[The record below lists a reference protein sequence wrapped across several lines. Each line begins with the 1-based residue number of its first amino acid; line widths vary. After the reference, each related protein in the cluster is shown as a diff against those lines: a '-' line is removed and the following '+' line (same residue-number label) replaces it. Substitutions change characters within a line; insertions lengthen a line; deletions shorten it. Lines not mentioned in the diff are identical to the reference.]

1 MKHKRQ
7 VLFKRIMAVLV
18 CLAMLFPQLPA
29 YAMTTL
35 PTEVE
40 SASDGCTMLGIKGS
54 YYTDGQDALD
64 RINEI
69 RYEACEQ
76 GVPDPRDASRNL
88 TLSDYVPLKW
98 SQDLEQVAR
107 IRAMEGGLAR
117 TLLSSGHSR
126 LNEKSIW
133 TVSYNGVR
141 SYAENLAYNYNKD
154 MMLGIEQWYDEKA
167 DWIDTKVYS
176 NDTGH
181 YMSIIN
187 PNYKYIGVGAFYNS
201 VSGYPNTVSSQM
213 TTVDLSASGKEN
225 TAYLP
230 AYTDIMQNIEVSD
243 SYIDSYFLDGKSKIY
258 IGDSQ
263 TLTPMAKLVVDS
275 KTLNLWVIEDVTYS
289 SSDSTI
295 ATVSADGEV
304 TGLKKGSV
312 VITAK
317 TGDTVLT
324 TLTIEVDC
332 HHKLQDSVTVPSTC
346 TTQGTKTSYCTVCEE
361 TVVETL
367 PLEPHNYV
375 YGEADSDGKST
386 GVCSVCG
393 DSITIV
399 PPTTMDLYWRNS
411 ASDDSYYWSYIKH
424 ANPVGSQLLCWIH
437 DIDGDSDYQDV
448 IFESSDPNI
457 ISVPTGGQS
466 GIVKL
471 PILSA
476 GITTLKIYPKYN
488 PSIAR
493 TYILRI
499 GEPGTADI
507 SYAEVTLDKS
517 EYSYTGAACQPTP
530 TVTMNETK
538 LTKGTDYTVSY
549 ENNTD
554 AGTAK
559 VVITGAGIFAG
570 SIEKEFHIVGT
581 SPVPG
586 VSPTPEPSS
595 VSGVSPTPG
604 TSPIPGVTPAPTP
617 GTGVVPEDKPVT
629 VKTGITLEDTK
640 SKSKVKVTNPGKVVN
655 GKVQGAQVSYLKP
668 KKSAAKVTIPNTV
681 TIQGVTYK
689 VTTISSNA
697 FINDKKVTQVIIP
710 SNVTTISNGAFK
722 GCSNLSKVTLGSN
735 VTTIG
740 DRAFYQCSKLTSVT
754 ISSKI
759 KKIGAK
765 AFYGCKKLKKVVVNS
780 KKLTKI
786 GSKAFTGMNK
796 NATFYLPRTKYQAYK
811 KLLKASTGIE
821 KTMKLKKK

>member
-7 VLFKRIMAVLV
+7 VLLKRIMAVLV
-18 CLAMLFPQLPA
+18 CLMMLFPQLPA

-40 SASDGCTMLGIKGS
+40 SASTGCTMLGIKGS

-126 LNEKSIW
+126 LNGKTIW
-133 TVSYNGVR
+133 TVSSNGVR
-141 SYAENLAYNYNKD
+141 SYAENLAYNYDKN
-154 MMLGIEQWYDEKA
+154 MLGGVEQWYDEKA
-167 DWIDTKVYS
+167 EWISTKVES
-176 NDTGH
+176 GSTGH
-181 YMSIIN
+181 YTSLIN
-187 PNYKYIGVGAFYNS
+187 PSYKYIGLGAFYNTA
-201 VSGYPNTVSSQM
+201 SGYPNTVSSQM
-213 TTVDLSASGKEN
+213 TSVDLSVPGKEN

-230 AYTDIMQNIEVSD
+230 AYTDIMQKIEVSD
-243 SYIDSYFLDGKSKIY
+243 SYIDSYFLDGKYKIY

-263 TLTPMAKLVVDS
+263 TLTPMAKLVVNS

-317 TGDTVLT
+317 TADTVLA

-332 HHKLQDSVTVPSTC
+332 HHKLQDSVIVPSTC

-375 YGEADSDGKST
+375 YGEAHSDGKST

-411 ASDDSYYWSYIKH
+411 ASDDRYYWSYIKH

-448 IFESSDPNI
+448 IFESSDPNV
-457 ISVPTGGQS
+457 ISVPKGGQS

-471 PILSA
+471 PVLSA
-476 GITTLKIYPKYN
+476 GITTLKVYPQYN

-517 EYSYTGAACQPTP
+517 EYTYTGAACQPTP
-530 TVTMNETK
+530 IVTMNETK

-549 ENNTD
+549 ENNID

-570 SIEKEFHIVGT
+570 SVERTFRIIGTDLETQTQIELQQTSMEYDGTAKVPQVVIKDGTKTLTEGIDYEITCEDNVEVGT
-581 SPVPG
+581 ATMTITGKKGYEGTVTKTFEI
-586 VSPTPEPSS
+586 TPKSVATYSISLSADEFEYDGTKKEPS
-595 VSGVSPTPG
+595 
-604 TSPIPGVTPAPTP
+604 
-617 GTGVVPEDKPVT
+617 VT
-629 VKTGITLEDTK
+629 VKDGDEILSETEYEVVYANNVNAGTATLTVSGIHNHGESKEASFTIVPADLENAEIL
-640 SKSKVKVTNPGKVVN
+640 VKKE
-655 GKVQGAQVSYLKP
+655 AYSY
-668 KKSAAKVTIPNTV
+668 
-681 TIQGVTYK
+681 
-689 VTTISSNA
+689 
-697 FINDKKVTQVIIP
+697 D
-710 SNVTTISNGAFK
+710 
-722 GCSNLSKVTLGSN
+722 
-735 VTTIG
+735 
-740 DRAFYQCSKLTSVT
+740 
-754 ISSKI
+754 
-759 KKIGAK
+759 
-765 AFYGCKKLKKVVVNS
+765 
-780 KKLTKI
+780 
-786 GSKAFTGMNK
+786 
-796 NATFYLPRTKYQAYK
+796 
-811 KLLKASTGIE
+811 
-821 KTMKLKKK
+821 